1 MPPSDFLLQPLM
13 AEAAAMDIFFRSS
26 TVVLLFCVLPI
37 TLLLCF
43 SPAVTNML
51 HIMEEADRR
60 KHRWF
65 CLHGGGVKYVLRGSI
80 CPAIFLTNPIGEIM
94 NLLRQWKRQ
103 RPIRIYFLLKPNSWF
118 HHGVE
123 TMNRLSQWKR
133 QWKTV
138 FVRQKYDWPREA
150 VRFGEVSISIYSLKN
165 KGFEIRLRKGS
176 LKLT

>member
-1 MPPSDFLLQPLM
+1 MTRARYTNQPRSPQPTSDVLPPMPPSDFLLQPLM

-65 CLHGGGVKYVLRGSI
+65 CLHGGGFEGTNDFNNTAVTQIVYRSLSNSIAALNQELATKQNFASKTSVSGSALVHVL
-80 CPAIFLTNPIGEIM
+80 
-94 NLLRQWKRQ
+94 LLCSSRESPR
-103 RPIRIYFLLKPNSWF
+103 LL
-118 HHGVE
+118 GC
-123 TMNRLSQWKR
+123 SQ
-133 QWKTV
+133 TS
-138 FVRQKYDWPREA
+138 FPDCIA
-150 VRFGEVSISIYSLKN
+150 S
-165 KGFEIRLRKGS
+165 
-176 LKLT
+176 